1 MSFLSPLALLLAGA
15 IAVPLVLHLL
25 RRKTGEPVEFPA
37 LRYLLRAQ
45 KEFSRTLKLRNLL
58 LMLIRIAVCLA
69 LALAA
74 ARPIGRMIGGGHA
87 PTAVAIVLDNSMS
100 TSVVIN
106 GQPVLARL
114 KDAAKAALA
123 RAASGDRAWLV
134 TADGKVVG
142 GEMAAVRDAVDRTE
156 AFAGAGD
163 VGAAVTRAVQLV
175 EASGVPSHQVAIL
188 TDGQASSWP
197 GVSAL
202 AGVSATVFAPSV
214 APPRNRAVVRALPE
228 PPHWTP
234 RGMIRASTSA
244 SDSATFRVVLGGK
257 AIARGTTAPGAEV
270 LVRLQPAERGWIAGS
285 VELEPDE
292 LRGDDVR
299 WFAAHIG
306 AAPAVVADPGAG
318 PFARTAVEAL
328 VQEGR
333 VTRGSDVVIAGA
345 EAARKP
351 AVLFAPADPVQLG
364 AANRALQRAAIPWR
378 FGAVRTGQAPVR
390 GAGLDGVSATKW
402 YALEQ
407 VPAGAD
413 VTPADTLARAG
424 GDAWAVAGDGYV
436 LVASPLTAEATD
448 LPLRAAWVPWIGAA
462 ISDRLGGD
470 AGAVT
475 DVAPSALV
483 TRPSWSHEL
492 EWPDGTLHPATETR
506 IRAPGRAGV
515 YFWRRGTARGGA
527 LVVNP
532 EITESDLTRLSP
544 AAFAGRFSGAP
555 VTILGEANPWIATVF
570 AVTGR
575 RALEGSFLAIALL
588 LLAAEATVTRAV
600 PEKGEDSD

>member
-1 MSFLSPLALLLAGA
+1 MSFLSPLALLLAA
-15 IAVPLVLHLL
+15 AVLVPLVLHLL
-25 RRKTGEPVEFPA
+25 RRKTGAPVEFPA

-45 KEFSRTLKLRNLL
+45 REFSRTLKLRNLL
-58 LMLIRIAVCLA
+58 LMLIRIAICLA

-74 ARPIGRMIGGGHA
+74 ARPIGRMVGSGHA
-87 PTAVAIVLDNSMS
+87 PTGLAVVLDNSLS
-100 TSVVIN
+100 TSVVVN

-114 KDAAKAALA
+114 KDAAKVALA

-142 GEMAAVRDAVDRTE
+142 GDMATVRDAVDRIE
-156 AFAGAGD
+156 VFAGAGD
-163 VGAAVTRAVQLV
+163 LGSAVTRAVQLV
-175 EASGVPSHQVAIL
+175 EASGIPAHQVAIL
-188 TDGQASSWP
+188 TDGQASAWR

-202 AGVSATVFAPSV
+202 GGVSATVFAPTL
-214 APPRNRAVVRALPE
+214 APPRNRAVVRAVPE

-234 RGMIRASTSA
+234 RGTIRATTTA
-244 SDSATFRVVLGGK
+244 TDSATFRVVLGGK
-257 AIARGTTAPGAEV
+257 AIARGTAAPGAEV
-270 LVRLQPAERGWIAGS
+270 SVRLQPAERGWIAGS

-292 LRGDDVR
+292 MRGDDVR
-299 WFAAHIG
+299 WFAAHVG
-306 AAPAVVADPGAG
+306 AAPAVVVDPGAG
-318 PFARTAVEAL
+318 PFARTALDAL

-351 AVLFAPADPVQLG
+351 AVLFAPSDPVQLG
-364 AANRALQRAAIPWR
+364 AANRALQRAGIPWR
-378 FGAVRTGQAPVR
+378 FGAPRTGPAPVR

-407 VPAGAD
+407 VAAS
-413 VTPADTLARAG
+413 AEAAASDTLARAG

-448 LPLRAAWVPWIGAA
+448 LPVRAAWVPWIGAV

-483 TRPSWSHEL
+483 SRPSWAREL
-492 EWPDGTLHPATETR
+492 EWPDGSVHAVTDAR
-506 IRAPGRAGV
+506 VRAPNRAGV

-532 EITESDLTRLSP
+532 EIVESDLTRLTP
-544 AAFAGRFSGAP
+544 AAFASHFSGAS
-555 VTILGEANPWIATVF
+555 VRVLGDAAPWAETVF

-575 RALEGSFLAIALL
+575 RALEGSFLLIALL
-588 LLAAEATVTRAV
+588 LFGAEALVTRAV
-600 PEKGEDSD
+600 PESRGDRD

>member
-1 MSFLSPLALLLAGA
+1 MSFLSPLALLLMGA

-45 KEFSRTLKLRNLL
+45 REFSRTLKLRNLL
-58 LMLIRIAVCLA
+58 LMLIRIAICLV

-87 PTAVAIVLDNSMS
+87 PTGLAIVLDNSLS
-100 TSVVIN
+100 TSVVVN
-106 GQPVLARL
+106 GPPILARL
-114 KDAAKAALA
+114 KDAAKSALA

-142 GEMAAVRDAVDRTE
+142 GDMNAVRDAVDRTE
-156 AFAGAGD
+156 GFAGAGD
-163 VGAAVTRAVQLV
+163 LVGAVKRALQLV
-175 EASGVPSHQVAIL
+175 EASGIPAHQVAIF
-188 TDGQASSWP
+188 TDAQASTWTAST
-197 GVSAL
+197 AL
-202 AGVSATVFAPSV
+202 AGVSATIFAP
-214 APPRNRAVVRALPE
+214 AMTPPRNRAVVRAMPE

-234 RGMIRASTSA
+234 RGTIRATTTA
-244 SDSATFRVVLGGK
+244 SDSATFRVMLGGK
-257 AIARGTTAPGAEV
+257 AIARGTAAPGAEV
-270 LVRLQPAERGWIAGS
+270 SVRLQPSERGWVAGS

-318 PFARTAVEAL
+318 AFARTAVEAL

-351 AVLFAPADPVQLG
+351 AVLFAPSDPVQLG
-364 AANRALQRAAIPWR
+364 AANRALQRAGIPWR
-378 FGAVRTGQAPVR
+378 FGPVRSGPAPVR
-390 GAGLDGVSATKW
+390 GTGLDGVTATKW

-407 VPAGAD
+407 VAASAET
-413 VTPADTLARAG
+413 VSDTLARAG

-436 LVASPLTAEATD
+436 LIASPLTAEATD
-448 LPLRAAWVPWIGAA
+448 LPLRAVWVPWIGAA
-462 ISDRLGGD
+462 ISDRLGGE

-475 DVAPSALV
+475 EVAPAAV
-483 TRPSWSHEL
+483 VARPSWSREL
-492 EWPDGTLHPATETR
+492 EWPDGSVHAVPEARL
-506 IRAPGRAGV
+506 RAPSRAGV
-515 YFWRRGTARGGA
+515 YFWRRGAARGGA

-532 EITESDLTRLSP
+532 EIVESDLTRLTP
-544 AAFAGRFSGAP
+544 AVFASRFSGAP
-555 VTILGEANPWIATVF
+555 VSVLGDATPFIATVF

-575 RALEGSFLAIALL
+575 RALEGSFLIVALL
-588 LLAAEATVTRAV
+588 LLGAEAAVTRAV
-600 PEKGEDSD
+600 PENKDTD

>member
-1 MSFLSPLALLLAGA
+1 MSFLSPLALLLVGA

-45 KEFSRTLKLRNLL
+45 REFSRTLKLRNLL
-58 LMLIRIAVCLA
+58 LMLIRIAICLA

-74 ARPIGRMIGGGHA
+74 ARPIGRMVGGGHA
-87 PTAVAIVLDNSMS
+87 PTGLAVVLDNSLS
-100 TSVVIN
+100 TSVVVN

-114 KDAAKAALA
+114 KDAATVALA
-123 RAASGDRAWLV
+123 RAASGDRAWLI

-142 GEMAAVRDAVDRTE
+142 GDMAVIRDAVDRIE
-156 AFAGAGD
+156 VFAGAGD
-163 VGAAVTRAVQLV
+163 VASAVTRAVQLV
-175 EASGVPSHQVAIL
+175 EASGIPAHQVAIL
-188 TDGQASSWP
+188 TDAQASTWS

-202 AGVSATVFAPSV
+202 GGVSATVFAPTLT
-214 APPRNRAVVRALPE
+214 PPRNRAVIRAVPE

-234 RGMIRASTSA
+234 RGTIRATTTA
-244 SDSATFRVVLGGK
+244 TDSVTFRVVLAGK
-257 AIARGTTAPGAEV
+257 AIARGTAPPGTEV
-270 LVRLQPAERGWIAGS
+270 SVRLQPPERGWIAGS

-292 LRGDDVR
+292 MRGDDVR
-299 WFAAHIG
+299 WFAAHVG
-306 AAPAVVADPGAG
+306 AAPSVVADPGAG
-318 PFARTAVEAL
+318 PFARTALDAL

-351 AVLFAPADPVQLG
+351 AVLFAPSDPVQLG
-364 AANRALQRAAIPWR
+364 AANRALQRAGIPWR
-378 FGAVRTGQAPVR
+378 FGAPRSGPAPVR
-390 GAGLDGVSATKW
+390 GAGLDGVTATKW
-402 YALEQ
+402 YALEP
-407 VPAGAD
+407 VAAS
-413 VTPADTLARAG
+413 AEAAASDTLGRAG

-448 LPLRAAWVPWIGAA
+448 LPVRAAWVPWIGAV

-475 DVAPSALV
+475 AAAPAALV
-483 TRPSWSHEL
+483 SRPSWAREL
-492 EWPDGTLHPATETR
+492 EWPDGSVHAVADVRL
-506 IRAPGRAGV
+506 RAPSRAGV
-515 YFWRRGTARGGA
+515 YFWRKGTARGGA

-532 EITESDLTRLSP
+532 EVVESDLTRLTP
-544 AAFAGRFSGAP
+544 AALATHFSGAP
-555 VTILGEANPWIATVF
+555 VTVFGDLTPWAETVF

-575 RALEGSFLAIALL
+575 RALEGSFLVIALL
-588 LLAAEATVTRAV
+588 LFGAEALVTRAV
-600 PEKGEDSD
+600 PESRVDGD